1 MRGVSI
7 AAGSER
13 VQLRSGARQERRASR
28 RRREGSGTIQMWLVR
43 RRRPWV
49 VCGLAFWWEV
59 RRRSAAA
66 ARARFGRARPAPASG
81 GSRRAH
87 RCTELGAAKAAHGL
101 LCVRVEEAGGDLSYV
116 IGRGM
121 RCHPRPRRVSERGHA
136 ALVLRRALAA
146 RRREGGVRQ
155 IHSEKKKK
163 AKGRLGAKGRGLK
176 KPPPP
181 GDRLPSPSRLERQGG
196 FEGQTC

>member
-87 RCTELGAAKAAHGL
+87 RCPELGAAKAAHGL

-146 RRREGGVRQ
+146 RRREGGGAANSLGKEEK
-155 IHSEKKKK
+155 SEREIGREREGPEK
-163 AKGRLGAKGRGLK
+163 APAPWR
-176 KPPPP
+176 
-181 GDRLPSPSRLERQGG
+181 
-196 FEGQTC
+196 